1 MLTAELFRVDEI
13 NGVLA
18 SPSGISGQLHG
29 TAAITG
35 ELSGR
40 SAIFGAIKTERH
52 VLTGRLSEIETLT
65 GRITLPD
72 IDAEIYTGDTDI
84 TPSDTVRTLLTN
96 GKMLLADITIEPI
109 PSNYGRITWNGSVL
123 TVS

>member
-18 SPSGISGQLHG
+18 SPAGISGQLHG

-40 SAIFGAIKTERH
+40 PSIFGAIKTERH
-52 VLTGRLSEIETLT
+52 VLTGRLSGIATLS

-84 TPSDTVRTLLTN
+84 TPGSTARTLPTN
-96 GKMLLADITIEPI
+96 GKMLLTDITVQPI
-109 PSNYGRITWNGSVL
+109 PSNYGLITWNGSVL